1 MIPFFDGLGKKIV
14 DISPS
19 DIQQYFVNKL
29 NDGLSPN
36 TIVKHQTILR
46 GVFCYAVQQG
56 LIPFNPLD
64 RVLAP
69 KKVES
74 VVKYFTNGQ
83 LELIL
88 SKVSGTVIE
97 PAVYIAIYCGFRR
110 GEVLGVKWKAVD
122 FAKGIITMSHPKITK
137 ESAEMMLELDAE
149 DTDID
154 DGIPD
159 LSDYIQ
165 MVQDQQINEED
176 YIESVLSEL
185 SEEKRRLYTLYYL
198 NKESMREIALLFG
211 VEEAAMRMRFVRLR
225 REIRTIAAAVAVKY
239 FIS

>member
-1 MIPFFDGLGKKIV
+1 LVALQKSTLLRQHPNPGGFLFQTAKNIAKKKKRE
-14 DISPS
+14 SF
-19 DIQQYFVNKL
+19 QQ
-29 NDGLSPN
+29 
-36 TIVKHQTILR
+36 
-46 GVFCYAVQQG
+46 
-56 LIPFNPLD
+56 
-64 RVLAP
+64 
-69 KKVES
+69 
-74 VVKYFTNGQ
+74 
-83 LELIL
+83 
-88 SKVSGTVIE
+88 
-97 PAVYIAIYCGFRR
+97 
-110 GEVLGVKWKAVD
+110 
-122 FAKGIITMSHPKITK
+122 
-137 ESAEMMLELDAE
+137 MMLELAAE

-154 DGIPD
+154 DETTD

>member
-1 MIPFFDGLGKKIV
+1 MLGGGSCLSGKSEKDKAFFDDLCMSYYEKVLRYLCSKLDCEAAARDCTQDVFLVALQKSTLLRQHPNPGGFLFQTAKNIAKKKKRE
-14 DISPS
+14 SF
-19 DIQQYFVNKL
+19 QQ
-29 NDGLSPN
+29 
-36 TIVKHQTILR
+36 
-46 GVFCYAVQQG
+46 
-56 LIPFNPLD
+56 
-64 RVLAP
+64 
-69 KKVES
+69 
-74 VVKYFTNGQ
+74 
-83 LELIL
+83 
-88 SKVSGTVIE
+88 
-97 PAVYIAIYCGFRR
+97 
-110 GEVLGVKWKAVD
+110 
-122 FAKGIITMSHPKITK
+122 
-137 ESAEMMLELDAE
+137 MMLELDAE

>member
-1 MIPFFDGLGKKIV
+1 LVALQKSTLLRQHPNPGGFLFQTAKNIAKKKKRE
-14 DISPS
+14 SF
-19 DIQQYFVNKL
+19 QQ
-29 NDGLSPN
+29 
-36 TIVKHQTILR
+36 
-46 GVFCYAVQQG
+46 
-56 LIPFNPLD
+56 
-64 RVLAP
+64 
-69 KKVES
+69 
-74 VVKYFTNGQ
+74 
-83 LELIL
+83 
-88 SKVSGTVIE
+88 
-97 PAVYIAIYCGFRR
+97 
-110 GEVLGVKWKAVD
+110 
-122 FAKGIITMSHPKITK
+122 
-137 ESAEMMLELDAE
+137 MMLELDAE

-154 DGIPD
+154 DETTD

>member
-1 MIPFFDGLGKKIV
+1 VALQKSTLLRQHPNPGGFLFQTAKNIAKKKKRE
-14 DISPS
+14 SF
-19 DIQQYFVNKL
+19 QQ
-29 NDGLSPN
+29 
-36 TIVKHQTILR
+36 
-46 GVFCYAVQQG
+46 
-56 LIPFNPLD
+56 
-64 RVLAP
+64 
-69 KKVES
+69 
-74 VVKYFTNGQ
+74 
-83 LELIL
+83 
-88 SKVSGTVIE
+88 
-97 PAVYIAIYCGFRR
+97 
-110 GEVLGVKWKAVD
+110 
-122 FAKGIITMSHPKITK
+122 
-137 ESAEMMLELDAE
+137 MMLELDAE